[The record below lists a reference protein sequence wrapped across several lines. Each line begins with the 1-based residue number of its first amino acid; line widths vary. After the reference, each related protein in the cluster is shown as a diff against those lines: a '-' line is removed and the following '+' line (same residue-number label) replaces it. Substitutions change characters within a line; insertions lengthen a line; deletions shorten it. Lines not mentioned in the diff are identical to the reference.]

1 MKTLLVTVERGS
13 DGFTLYTSN
22 EIFSGVGDTLD
33 AARKDMEQQIA
44 LYVEVMREDG
54 KPYPAYLDGGYE
66 IKYKFEVSSLLEFY
80 EGVLGL
86 TALEKLT
93 GVGRAQLWKYRHGT
107 KPRKAQIE
115 KIEKGLHRLGA
126 ELCAVSL

>member
-1 MKTLLVTVERGS
+1 MKTLLVTVERNAE
-13 DGFTLYTSN
+13 GFTLYTDN
-22 EIFSGVGDTLD
+22 EIFSGVGDTLED
-33 AARKDMEQQIA
+33 ARKNMAEQIA

-66 IKYKFEVSSLLEFY
+66 IKYKFDVPSLLEFY

-93 GVGRAQLWKYRHGT
+93 GVGKAQLWKYRHGT
-107 KPRKAQIE
+107 KPHKAQIE
-115 KIEKGLHRLGA
+115 KIEKGLHKLGS